1 MSREIDC
8 GGQGTEEWLRARLGI
23 PSASN
28 FAKVVT
34 TAGKRSTSF
43 NGYVNALI
51 AEKLTGDPT
60 YVKITEPMER
70 GTSLEDEA
78 RAMYQLIEEVD
89 VRHKGVDFIKHPNME
104 VGCSPDGLIDKE
116 QDGLI
121 GGLEIKCPLQ
131 GTHVEY
137 LRAGKLPSKYLLQ
150 VQGCMFVTGRGFWDF
165 MSYHPKM
172 RPFMIRTYR
181 DDDLINELVTNL
193 QEAVLLIEEGVNKFQ
208 WDGVNT

>member
-8 GGQGTEEWLRARLGI
+8 GGQGTEEWLKARLGV

-28 FAKVVT
+28 FSKVVT
-34 TAGKRSTSF
+34 TKGQRSTSF
-43 NGYVNALI
+43 MGYVNALI

-89 VRHKGVDFIKHPNME
+89 VRQVDFIKHPNME
-104 VGCSPDGLIDKE
+104 VGCSPDGLIDVKC
-116 QDGLI
+116 DRGLI

-137 LRAGKLPSKYLLQ
+137 LRAGKVPSKYMLQ
-150 VQGCMFVTGRGFWDF
+150 VQGCMFVTGRGYWDF

-172 RPFMIRTYR
+172 KPLIVRTYR
-181 DDDLINELVTNL
+181 DDDLINELATNL
-193 QEAVLLIEEGVNKFQ
+193 QEAVLLIE
-208 WDGVNT
+208 DGVDKFNWNGLFS

>member
-1 MSREIDC
+1 MSREIEC
-8 GGQGTEEWLRARLGI
+8 GGQGTEEWLKARLGV

-28 FAKVVT
+28 FSKVVT
-34 TAGKRSTSF
+34 TKGQRSTSF
-43 NGYVNALI
+43 MGYVNALI

-78 RAMYQLIEEVD
+78 RAMYQLINDTEV
-89 VRHKGVDFIKHPNME
+89 RQVDFIKHPNME
-104 VGCSPDGLIDKE
+104 VGCSPDGLIDVKC
-116 QDGLI
+116 DRGLI

-137 LRAGKLPSKYLLQ
+137 LRAGKVPSKYMLQ
-150 VQGCMFVTGRGFWDF
+150 VQGCMFVTGRGYWDF

-172 RPFMIRTYR
+172 KPLIVRTYR
-181 DDDLINELVTNL
+181 DDDLINELATNL
-193 QEAVLLIEEGVNKFQ
+193 QEAVLLIE
-208 WDGVNT
+208 DGVDKFNWNGLFS

>member
-8 GGQGTEEWLRARLGI
+8 GGQGTEEWLKARLGV

-28 FAKVVT
+28 FSKVVT
-34 TAGKRSTSF
+34 TKGQRSTSF
-43 NGYVNALI
+43 MGYVNALI

-78 RAMYQLIEEVD
+78 RAMYQLINDTD
-89 VRHKGVDFIKHPNME
+89 VRQVDFIKHPNME
-104 VGCSPDGLIDKE
+104 VGCSPDGLIDVKC
-116 QDGLI
+116 DRGLI

-137 LRAGKLPSKYLLQ
+137 LRAGKVPSKYMLQ
-150 VQGCMFVTGRGFWDF
+150 VQGCMFVTGRGYWDF

-172 RPFMIRTYR
+172 KPLIVRTYR
-181 DDDLINELVTNL
+181 DDDLINELATHL
-193 QEAVLLIEEGVNKFQ
+193 QEAVLLIE
-208 WDGVNT
+208 DGVDKFNWNGLFS